1 MGSPA
6 GHPQP
11 LQAARDFL
19 ASLDD
24 GITLEAQVVRVSD
37 AVAYLNHDLADAFRA
52 GILSHDD
59 LPASVASTLGS
70 RHSERIDTIVCDII
84 DNSYNVSG
92 LPDTVSDG
100 NNAVLPEP
108 VEGHGANGAHP
119 EPRPSITMGNEVRTA
134 FMELREFMF
143 DTVYLPNDDSPEGE
157 AARCIVRFLYGYFG
171 ERPQEIP
178 AEYAKR
184 SRTHTEAVV
193 DYVSGM
199 TDLYAIRLAEK
210 LNPGIAKTFSERLL

>member
-1 MGSPA
+1 M
-6 GHPQP
+6 
-11 LQAARDFL
+11 
-19 ASLDD
+19 
-24 GITLEAQVVRVSD
+24 
-37 AVAYLNHDLADAFRA
+37 AYINHDLADAFRA

-92 LPDTVSDG
+92 FPNPVR
-100 NNAVLPEP
+100 PEP
-108 VEGHGANGAHP
+108 VEGHSANGTYP
-119 EPRPSITMGNEVRTA
+119 KPRPSITMGNEVRNA

-143 DTVYLPNDDSPEGE
+143 DAVYLPNDDSPEGE
-157 AARCIVRFLYGYFG
+157 SARRIVRFLYGYFG
-171 ERPQEIP
+171 ERPHEIP
-178 AEYAKR
+178 PAGPLMENTTRR
-184 SRTHTEAVV
+184 SRTPEEAVV

-210 LNPGIAKTFSERLL
+210 LAPGIAKTFSERLL